1 MKPDGYTASGC
12 AWFKQL
18 FLGAALVAAPITAGA
33 EDFASLPHLATVTG
47 LAANDTLNVRETP
60 SAKSADIGDIN
71 QDQTVE
77 VLELD
82 PSGKWARILQ
92 SEGNGWVSTRY
103 LAQKARAVAPS
114 GLPLGLHC
122 SGTEPFWSAKLDA
135 DSTVRFDVMGQG
147 AQSHPLDWS
156 SPSQNRGGA
165 EYGMSAKGLSGILRR
180 AACSD
185 GMSDRDYG
193 WALDLIVEA
202 EGGKTLLGGCCTA
215 ELP

>member
-12 AWFKQL
+12 AWFKPL
-18 FLGAALVAAPITAGA
+18 ILGAALVAAPITAGA
-33 EDFASLPHLATVTG
+33 DDFDSLPQLAKVRG
-47 LAANDTLNVRETP
+47 LAANDTLNVRENPT
-60 SAKSADIGDIN
+60 AQSADIGDIK

-82 PSGKWARILQ
+82 ASGKWARILQ
-92 SEGNGWVSTRY
+92 NEGNGWVSTRY
-103 LAQKARAVAPS
+103 LAQKSQAMTPS

-165 EYGMSAKGLSGILRR
+165 EYGLSAKGLSGILRR

>member
-114 GLPLGLHC
+114 GLPLGLQC
-122 SGTEPFWSAKLDA
+122 SGTEPFWSAKLGT
-135 DSTVRFDVMGQG
+135 DSTVRFDVMGQD
-147 AQSHPLDWS
+147 AQSYPLDWS
-156 SPSQNRGGA
+156 SPSRNRGGA
-165 EYGMSAKGLSGILRR
+165 EFGLSSKGMTGILRR

-185 GMSDRDYG
+185 GMSDRAYG
-193 WALDLIVEA
+193 WALDLIVETD
-202 EGGKTLLGGCCTA
+202 GGKTLLGGCCSA
-215 ELP
+215 QLP